1 MRYRKNSAFLVF
13 GDQLNK
19 ILACLHLLIERN
31 VNNEGLR
38 EFIEVLEN
46 LRPYEELLDEYIDQK
61 MIDEKTQR
69 VRVDSMEAMLNDL
82 GLTLNRD
89 DNETD

>member
-19 ILACLHLLIERN
+19 ILARLHLLIERN

-61 MIDEKTQR
+61 MLDEKTQR

>member
-61 MIDEKTQR
+61 MLDEKTQR

>member
-19 ILACLHLLIERN
+19 IIACLHVLMERN
-31 VNNEGLR
+31 VNNMGLR
-38 EFIEVLEN
+38 DFVEQLET
-46 LRPYEELLDEYIDQK
+46 LRPYEELLDEYIDQRLFE
-61 MIDEKTQR
+61 EKTKHMKP
-69 VRVDSMEAMLNDL
+69 DSMEDMLNDL
-82 GLTLNRD
+82 GLTINRD

>member
-19 ILACLHLLIERN
+19 IIACLHLLIERN

-38 EFIEVLEN
+38 EFTEQLEN
-46 LRPYEELLDEYIDQK
+46 LRPYEELLDEYIDQRMFEERTRSIK
-61 MIDEKTQR
+61 P
-69 VRVDSMEAMLNDL
+69 DSMEDMLNDL

-89 DNETD
+89 DNETN